1 MVVLPPGA
9 RTRALAV
16 CIPGVVVLVLALVKG
31 NQVCACVRGQ
41 DRCAHVIRS
50 KETIRSW

>member
-31 NQVCACVRGQ
+31 NQVWCVRGKV
-41 DRCAHVIRS
+41 RCAHVIRS
-50 KETIRSW
+50 KEIIRSW